1 MLYIQFSHML
11 VLPQIISLAMFWVR
25 CKKAI
30 DEIAERFSFDSSIEA

>member
-11 VLPQIISLAMFWVR
+11 ALLQIISLAMFWVI

-30 DEIAERFSFDSSIEA
+30 DEIAERF